1 MNPITEILSR
11 IERCCAARGISE
23 STFGR
28 YVVNDGKFVAR
39 LRAGSSMTLK
49 TLERVEAALAAS
61 DPGGR
66 PPRPPGAS
74 SGRSPLQRPPG

>member
-1 MNPITEILSR
+1 MNPITDILSR
-11 IERCCAARGISE
+11 IECYCAARGISE

-49 TLERVEAALAAS
+49 TLERVEAALGPTP
-61 DPGGR
+61 DPGGL
-66 PPRPPGAS
+66 PPG
-74 SGRSPLQRPPG
+74 PPGTS

>member
-11 IERCCAARGISE
+11 IECYCAGRGISE

-39 LRAGSSMTLK
+39 LRAGGSMTLK
-49 TLERVEAALAAS
+49 TLERVEAVLTDTP

-66 PPRPPGAS
+66 PPRPPGTK
-74 SGRSPLQRPPG
+74 RPH

>member
-23 STFGR
+23 TTFGR

-49 TLERVEAALAAS
+49 TLERVEAALAS
-61 DPGGR
+61 GPGGR
-66 PPRPPGAS
+66 PPRPPGKH
-74 SGRSPLQRPPG
+74 RPG

>member
-1 MNPITEILSR
+1 MNPITALLSR
-11 IERCCAARGISE
+11 IECYCAARGISE

-39 LRAGSSMTLK
+39 IRSGGSMTLK
-49 TLERVEAALAAS
+49 TLERVEAVVGPAP

-66 PPRPPGAS
+66 PPRPPG
-74 SGRSPLQRPPG
+74 PP

>member
-23 STFGR
+23 TTFGR

-39 LRAGSSMTLK
+39 LRSGRSMTLK
-49 TLERVEAALAAS
+49 TFERVEAALAR
-61 DPGGR
+61 DLRRPG
-66 PPRPPGAS
+66 
-74 SGRSPLQRPPG
+74 